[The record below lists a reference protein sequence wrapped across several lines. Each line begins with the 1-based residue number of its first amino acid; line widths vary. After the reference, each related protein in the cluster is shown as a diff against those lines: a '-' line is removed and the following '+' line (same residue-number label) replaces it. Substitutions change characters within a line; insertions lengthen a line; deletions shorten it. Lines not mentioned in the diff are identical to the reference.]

1 MKINGKQFAKNAI
14 LTAMVAGTVVMSGC
28 KVEYVSDEG
37 DGSEVSDALGNIV
50 IDGINNGEGGIDT
63 CGTTTSGFEFP
74 CDAVFVAPEAQDGDD
89 ITEALLIALFEVQD
103 GATVV
108 LPQGSFVVSETITI
122 TSAVDFTLSGY
133 GIHET
138 KLDFTNSTG
147 DDSIRFEGGNNI
159 TIRDFGVY
167 ESNKNAIKATNV
179 NGVHFA
185 YTASVWDGPLEA
197 DNGAYG
203 LYPLHCQ
210 NVLIENNY
218 SAGSAD
224 AGIYVGQSRNV
235 VIRDNVA
242 IRNVAGIEVENTI
255 NADVYNNMATGNTAG
270 ILVFDLPGLTNAYG
284 GNIRVFNNQAY
295 ANNAENVGAG
305 AVGIAPPGT
314 GILVFATSG
323 VEIYNNEITD
333 NETSAIEIASYL
345 MSDDN
350 LDAYPATYGSAMAN
364 GWTPL
369 VRNIYA
375 HDNFIARNGENPR
388 GTLLTDIIAGYTA
401 PNEYGG
407 KGERFPTVIY
417 DGVGELLANAG
428 MLVDFQAYIAG
439 TQAEADG
446 MSYLPYGAADQ
457 ICVSGNINGNNI
469 DTYYDVT
476 YGSVFGTNPNDPAN
490 WVFDPVS
497 GQPVGPQPTLLSET
511 METGGLLNCTQ
522 PRLAPTVVTI
532 NGVDYGCTG
541 DDLSEAACAL

>member
-37 DGSEVSDALGNIV
+37 DGNEVSDALGNIV
-50 IDGINNGEGGIDT
+50 IDGVNSGEAGTDT

-74 CDAVFVAPEAQDGDD
+74 CDAIFVAPDALDGDD
-89 ITEALLIALFEVQD
+89 ITAELLTALFEVPE
-103 GATVV
+103 GAVVV
-108 LPQGSFVVSETITI
+108 LPKGNFVVSETITVASASGI
-122 TSAVDFTLSGY
+122 TLAGH

-138 KLDFTNSTG
+138 KLDFSNSTG
-147 DDSIRFEGGNNI
+147 DDSIRFEGGTDL

-167 ESNKNAIKATNV
+167 ESNKNAIKVTNA

-185 YTASVWDGPLEA
+185 YTATVWEGPLAA

-203 LYPLHCQ
+203 LYPLQCQ
-210 NVLIENNY
+210 NVLMENNY
-218 SAGSAD
+218 AAGSAD
-224 AGIYVGQSRNV
+224 AGIYVGQTKNV
-235 VIRDNVA
+235 VVRDNVA
-242 IRNVAGIEVENTI
+242 IRNVAGIEIENTI

-284 GNIRVFNNQAY
+284 SNIRVFNNQAY

-314 GILVFATSG
+314 GVLIFATSN
-323 VEIYNNEITD
+323 VEVYNNEITD

-345 MSDDN
+345 MNDDDLAN
-350 LDAYPATYGSAMAN
+350 YPANYGSAMSN

-369 VRNIYA
+369 VRNVYA
-375 HDNFIARNGENPR
+375 HDNFIARNGDNPR

-428 MLVDFQAYIAG
+428 QLVDFQAFIAPG
-439 TQAEADG
+439 SQAEADG
-446 MSYLPYGAADQ
+446 MSYLPYGEGDQ
-457 ICVSGNINGNNI
+457 ICVSGNINGNTIN
-469 DTYYDVT
+469 TYYDVT
-476 YGSVFGTNPNDPAN
+476 YGSVFGTDPNNPAN
-490 WVFDPVS
+490 WAFDEL
-497 GQPVGPQPTLLSET
+497 GNILGPQPTLLSEQ
-511 METGGLLNCTQ
+511 METGGLMNCSQ
-522 PRLAPTVVTI
+522 PRLAPTTVTI